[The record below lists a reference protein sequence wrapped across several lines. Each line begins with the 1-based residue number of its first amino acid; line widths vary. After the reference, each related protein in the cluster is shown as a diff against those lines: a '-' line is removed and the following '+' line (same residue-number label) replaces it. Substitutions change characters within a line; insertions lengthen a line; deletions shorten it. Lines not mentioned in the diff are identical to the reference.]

1 MRRPAS
7 RPQLKRDPLGGSNGR
22 QHFGGSMRLTAV
34 LAAAVALVG
43 ALPTLVAQ
51 APGQTAQVGPQA
63 DSTLRHW
70 LRQLVVSQER
80 YYSEHGTYTTDVAAL
95 GLFTRPGRAALLAKP
110 DSIYLEVI
118 QAGGRSWWGRARYRG
133 HGAKSC
139 VIWVGTT
146 VDFTTPPTTEGGR
159 LQAPKEGAPVCDTF

>member
-1 MRRPAS
+1 MNPLPA
-7 RPQLKRDPLGGSNGR
+7 LV
-22 QHFGGSMRLTAV
+22 TATV
-34 LAAAVALVG
+34 LLATASAVDAQQALAARPG
-43 ALPTLVAQ
+43 A
-51 APGQTAQVGPQA
+51 QA
-63 DSTLRHW
+63 DSLLKHW

-133 HGAKSC
+133 HG
-139 VIWVGTT
+139 GQ
-146 VDFTTPPTTEGGR
+146 E
-159 LQAPKEGAPVCDTF
+159 

>member
-1 MRRPAS
+1 
-7 RPQLKRDPLGGSNGR
+7 
-22 QHFGGSMRLTAV
+22 MRLTAL

-43 ALPTLVAQ
+43 VVPRLVAQ
-51 APGQTAQVGPQA
+51 APSQAAQLGPQA
-63 DSTLRHW
+63 DSTLKHW

-95 GLFTRPGRAALLAKP
+95 GLFTRPERAAPLAKP

-133 HGAKSC
+133 HGTKSC
-139 VIWVGTT
+139 VIWVGAT
-146 VDFTTPPTTEGGR
+146 VDFTAPPTTEGGR
-159 LQAPKEGAPVCDTF
+159 LQAPKEGEPVCDTF